1 MTNETKTLSVLTDEE
16 LRQLFLSVDL
26 VTDWI
31 VNSDCELDDFHSAVE
46 QEIVRRFCKLSAC
59 DLLHYI
65 V

>member
-1 MTNETKTLSVLTDEE
+1 MTHETKTLSALSDEE

-46 QEIVRRFCKLSAC
+46 QEIVRRFCNLPDIDA
-59 DLLHYI
+59 LHYI
-65 V
+65 I